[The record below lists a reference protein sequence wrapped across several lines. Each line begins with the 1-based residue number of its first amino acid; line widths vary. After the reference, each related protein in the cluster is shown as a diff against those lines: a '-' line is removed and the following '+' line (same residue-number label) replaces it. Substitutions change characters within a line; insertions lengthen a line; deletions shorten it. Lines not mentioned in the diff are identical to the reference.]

1 MGLALQA
8 IEEEESRNW
17 RDGHGM
23 HGLTPKQSAFVTNL
37 VLGNP
42 PGKAA
47 EMAGYSYPDQSS
59 WRLTRVPAIQ
69 AAIRKESERILITQ
83 GVPAALGFM
92 ISAPAD
98 KKLPGAVRFQAAK
111 WVMESAGHGLA
122 AQRAA
127 LGLPGDDKPLDEMSV
142 GELEAFLAAG
152 QSAIAAIKARDG
164 IIDGSARNVE
174 DSTMGELAQA
184 IDPKGDSAE

>member
-1 MGLALQA
+1 MSALLKP
-8 IEEEESRNW
+8 IEDEDSRSW
-17 RDGHGM
+17 RDGHG
-23 HGLTPKQSAFVTNL
+23 LTEKQAAFVTHL

-47 EMAGYSYPDQSS
+47 EMAGYSHPDQSS

-92 ISAPAD
+92 IKAPSD
-98 KKLPGAVRFQAAK
+98 PKLPGAVRFQAAK

-152 QSAIAAIKARDG
+152 QAAIAAVKSRDG

-174 DSTMGELAQA
+174 DSTMGELAQV
-184 IDPKGDSAE
+184 IDPKGDSTD

>member
-1 MGLALQA
+1 MNAVMKPVA
-8 IEEEESRNW
+8 HE
-17 RDGHGM
+17 DHGAPV
-23 HGLTPKQSAFVTNL
+23 GPDRLTAMQSVFVREL
-37 VLGNP
+37 VGTGRQ
-42 PGKAA
+42 GKAA
-47 EMAGYSYPDQSS
+47 EAAGYSYPDQAGHYLV
-59 WRLTRVPAIQ
+59 RQPHIQRAIQ
-69 AAIRKESERILITQ
+69 IETERRLRVE
-83 GVPAALGFM
+83 GVPAALQFM
-92 ISAPAD
+92 ITAPAD

-142 GELEAFLAAG
+142 GELEAFLSAG

-174 DSTMGELAQA
+174 SSTMGELAQA
-184 IDPKGDSAE
+184 IDPKGDTPE